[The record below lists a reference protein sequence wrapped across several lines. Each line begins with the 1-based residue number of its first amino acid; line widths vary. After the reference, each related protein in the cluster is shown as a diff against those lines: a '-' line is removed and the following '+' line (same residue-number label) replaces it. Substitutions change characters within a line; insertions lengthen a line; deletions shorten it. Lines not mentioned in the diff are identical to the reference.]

1 MTTTQRMRLSR
12 IELEEFRCYRKLE
25 LEIPSSGL
33 RLHGLNASGKTSL
46 FEAMHLL
53 ATLRSPRATQEREL
67 VNWASAEEFG
77 LPPYA
82 RVHGWISDG
91 QEAHHVE
98 VVFAADERR
107 AGAIKKR
114 IKLDGRARRAVDT
127 IGTLKVVL
135 FAPEDLNLV
144 LGSPSV
150 RRRYLDISISQIDP
164 TYVRSL
170 ARYGRILEQRNGL
183 LKDLGT
189 RYRPSDPAA
198 GEQLAYWDG
207 ELIAQGAYVATAR
220 LRYLHGLGASASDAF
235 TQLTGVDRPLTLHY
249 LGTITLSDPQIERVI
264 AASSSDAQTLLTR
277 SFEMDL
283 QRRREDELRRGVTL
297 TGPHRDDFTFRLG
310 GIELSAYGSRGQQRL
325 AVVATKL
332 AELRQVLSLVGDRP
346 LLLLDDVL
354 SELDAEHRARLLNSL
369 GTADCQVIISS
380 TDRELLDQPSL
391 SGLPFFEAVNCMLVP
406 EPPTDPHE

>member
-1 MTTTQRMRLSR
+1 MTTTQRMRLTR
-12 IELEEFRCYRKLE
+12 LELEEFRCYRKLD
-25 LEIPSSGL
+25 LDIPSTGL

-46 FEAMHLL
+46 LEAMHLL

-67 VNWASAEEFG
+67 VNWSSAEEFG

-82 RVHGWISDG
+82 RVQGWISDDR
-91 QEAHHVE
+91 EEHHVE
-98 VVFAADERR
+98 VVLAADERR
-107 AGAIKKR
+107 AAAIKKR

-164 TYVRSL
+164 AYVRSL

-183 LKDLGT
+183 LKDLGG
-189 RYRPSDPAA
+189 RYRPSDAAA

-207 ELIAQGAYVATAR
+207 ELVAQGAYVASAR
-220 LRYLHGLGASASDAF
+220 LRYLHGLGAGAGGAF
-235 TQLTGVDRPLTLHY
+235 TQLTGLDRPLTLHY
-249 LGTITLSDPQIERVI
+249 LGTVTLPEPQLERVI
-264 AASSSDAQTLLTR
+264 ASPSSDAQALLAR

-297 TGPHRDDFTFRLG
+297 IGPHRDDFTFRLG

-332 AELRQVLSLVGDRP
+332 AELRQVLALVGDRP

-354 SELDAEHRARLLNSL
+354 SELDAEHRTRLLDALS
-369 GTADCQVIISS
+369 TADCQVIITS
-380 TDRELLDQPSL
+380 TDRDLLDQPSL
-391 SGLPFFEAVNCMLVP
+391 NSLPFFESTDCTLVP
-406 EPPTDPHE
+406 EPQRDHHE

>member
-1 MTTTQRMRLSR
+1 MRLTR
-12 IELEEFRCYRKLE
+12 LELEEFRCYRKLK
-25 LEIPSSGL
+25 LGVPSSGI

-46 FEAMHLL
+46 LEAIHLL

-67 VNWASAEEFG
+67 VNWSSAQEFG

-82 RVHGWISDG
+82 RVHGWISGG
-91 QEAHHVE
+91 QEEHHVE
-98 VVFAADERR
+98 VVLGADERR

-114 IKLDGRARRAVDT
+114 IKLDGRARRAVDA

-183 LKDLGT
+183 LKDLGA
-189 RYRPSDPAA
+189 RYRSSDPAA

-220 LRYLHGLGASASDAF
+220 LRYLHGLGNGAARAF
-235 TQLTGVDRPLTLHY
+235 TKLTGLDRPLTLHY
-249 LGTITLSDPQIERVI
+249 LGTITLPEPQLERVI
-264 AASSSDAQTLLTR
+264 AASSADAQTLLAR

-283 QRRREDELRRGVTL
+283 QRRQEDELRRGVTL

-310 GIELSAYGSRGQQRL
+310 NIELSAYGSRGQQRL

-332 AELRQVLSLVGDRP
+332 AELRQVLALAGERP

-354 SELDAEHRARLLNSL
+354 SELDAEHRTRLLDALS
-369 GTADCQVIISS
+369 TADCQVIITS
-380 TDRELLDQPSL
+380 TDRDLLDQPSL
-391 SGLPFFEAVNCMLVP
+391 SGLPFFESTNCSLVAESP
-406 EPPTDPHE
+406 SEPNG

>member
-1 MTTTQRMRLSR
+1 MRLTR
-12 IELEEFRCYRKLE
+12 LELEEFRCYRKLD
-25 LEIPSSGL
+25 LDIPSPGL

-46 FEAMHLL
+46 LEAMHLL

-82 RVHGWISDG
+82 RVQGWISDG
-91 QEAHHVE
+91 REEHHVE
-98 VVFAADERR
+98 VVLAAEERR

-183 LKDLGT
+183 LKDLGS
-189 RYRPSDPAA
+189 RYRPSDPVA

-207 ELIAQGAYVATAR
+207 ELIAHGAYVETAR
-220 LRYLHGLGASASDAF
+220 LRYLHGLGAGASGSF
-235 TQLTGVDRPLTLHY
+235 TQLTGLDRPLTLHY
-249 LGTITLSDPQIERVI
+249 LGTITLPEPQLERVI
-264 AASSSDAQTLLTR
+264 ASPSSDAQSLLAR

-297 TGPHRDDFTFRLG
+297 IGPHRDDFTFRLG

-332 AELRQVLSLVGDRP
+332 AELRQVLALVGDRP

-354 SELDAEHRARLLNSL
+354 SELDAEHRTRLLDAL
-369 GTADCQVIISS
+369 GEADCQVIITS

-391 SGLPFFEAVNCMLVP
+391 SGLPFYESTDCTLVP
-406 EPPTDPHE
+406 EPPAEPHE

>member
-1 MTTTQRMRLSR
+1 MRLTR
-12 IELEEFRCYRKLE
+12 LELEEFRCYRKLD
-25 LEIPSSGL
+25 LKVPSPGL

-46 FEAMHLL
+46 LEAMYLL

-67 VNWASAEEFG
+67 VNWASADEFG

-82 RVHGWISDG
+82 RVDGWISAG
-91 QEAHHVE
+91 QEEHHVE
-98 VVFAADERR
+98 VVLAADERR
-107 AGAIKKR
+107 TGAIKKR

-164 TYVRSL
+164 VYVRSL
-170 ARYGRILEQRNGL
+170 ARYARILEQRNGL
-183 LKDLGT
+183 LKDLGA

-198 GEQLAYWDG
+198 AEQLAYWDG
-207 ELIAQGAYVATAR
+207 ELIARGAYVATAR
-220 LRYLHGLGASASDAF
+220 LRYLHSLGIRAGESF
-235 TQLTGVDRPLTLHY
+235 TQLTGLGRALTLHY
-249 LGTITLSDPQIERVI
+249 LGTISLPDPQIERAT
-264 AASSSDAQTLLTR
+264 AASSSDAQALMAR

-283 QRRREDELRRGVTL
+283 QRLRDDELRRGVTL

-325 AVVATKL
+325 AVIATKL
-332 AELRQVLSLVGDRP
+332 AELRQVLTLAGDHP

-354 SELDAEHRARLLNSL
+354 SELDAEHRTRLLDAL
-369 GTADCQVIISS
+369 AEAECQVFISS
-380 TDRELLDQPSL
+380 TDRDLLDQPSL
-391 SGLPFFEAVNCMLVP
+391 SGLPFFEAVDGSP
-406 EPPTDPHE
+406 